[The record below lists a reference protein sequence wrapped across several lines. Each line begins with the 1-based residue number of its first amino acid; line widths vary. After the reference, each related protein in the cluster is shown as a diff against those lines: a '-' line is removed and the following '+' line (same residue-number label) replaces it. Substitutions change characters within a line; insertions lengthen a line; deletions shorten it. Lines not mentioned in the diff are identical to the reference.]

1 MKVFIFTF
9 LCVASRHIL
18 MTAWFNSSKEVHK
31 HAGIDSVEL
40 GVIDMS
46 FLLMYAIGNFILG
59 VLGDSFRQKRVLC
72 LSSFVSCLT
81 YFSVIFNQI
90 IFLSYLKAMNF
101 YSYIILFS
109 VLGFTQ
115 SAIWP
120 MTVAIMGVH
129 YSKEVRGSII
139 GFWSVNSAAG
149 DMIGYFLSSLLIS
162 AGLGWVVV
170 SSVSLCIFTI
180 VILGTFFFL
189 PDAQVNEI
197 IKPRISVL
205 DAIRLPTVLYYC
217 ACYACIKFIH
227 LSIMIWVP
235 YYMYETIH
243 IETKIGGIIMVLY
256 SVGGIIGG
264 ISSGFISDRV
274 SDRSYVLLA
283 MIMGSV
289 PMISLLN
296 FELGNSELWSF
307 VFIFVVGF
315 LISGGSNFL
324 SGVIAAD
331 MCELNTEFEAKSTLT
346 GLVDA
351 SGGIGAAIGQLIVR
365 FI

>member
-1 MKVFIFTF
+1 
-9 LCVASRHIL
+9 
-18 MTAWFNSSKEVHK
+18 MTVWFNSSEEVHK
-31 HAGIDSVEL
+31 HAGIDPKEL
-40 GVIDMS
+40 GAIDMS
-46 FLLMYAIGNFILG
+46 FLLLYAFGNFILG
-59 VLGDSFRQKRVLC
+59 ILGDSFRQKRVLC
-72 LSSFVSCLT
+72 LSSLVSCAT
-81 YFSVIFNQI
+81 YFAVIFNQI
-90 IFLSYLKAMNF
+90 IFLSYLKVLNF
-101 YSYIILFS
+101 YSYLLLFS
-109 VLGFTQ
+109 VLGFSQ

-120 MTVAIMGVH
+120 MTVAIMGAH

-139 GFWSVNSAAG
+139 GFWSINSAAG

-162 AGLGWVVV
+162 SGFSWVAV
-170 SSVSLCIFTI
+170 SSISLVIFTC
-180 VILGTFFFL
+180 VILSTYVL
-189 PDAQVNEI
+189 MPDVQAEEI
-197 IKPRISVL
+197 MKPRISVL
-205 DAIRLPTVLYYC
+205 DVLWLPTVLYYC
-217 ACYACIKFIH
+217 GCYACIKFIH

-243 IETKIGGIIMVLY
+243 IDSKTGGIIMVLY
-256 SVGGIIGG
+256 SIGG
-264 ISSGFISDRV
+264 ISGGIFSGLISDHV

-283 MIMGSV
+283 MIMASV

-296 FELGNSELWSF
+296 FELGHSELWSF

-331 MCELNTEFEAKSTLT
+331 MCELDTKFEAKSTLT

-351 SGGIGAAIGQLIVR
+351 SGGFGAAIGQVIVS